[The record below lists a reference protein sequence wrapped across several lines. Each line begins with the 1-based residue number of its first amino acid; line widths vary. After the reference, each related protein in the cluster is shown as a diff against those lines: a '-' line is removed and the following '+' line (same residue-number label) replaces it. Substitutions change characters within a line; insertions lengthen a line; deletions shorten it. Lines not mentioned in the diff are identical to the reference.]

1 MNEIPGSEEIH
12 DCDLCILAMGF
23 VGPERVSS

>member
-1 MNEIPGSEEIH
+1 MKEIPDSEEIH

-23 VGPERVSS
+23 MGPERVS